1 MISARRIDVR
11 MLSPAFNNDPDWI
24 HLVPEAEVQH
34 SKTNNLIIKCLHD
47 RIDRLLF
54 YSIKLIPN

>member
-1 MISARRIDVR
+1 

-54 YSIKLIPN
+54 YSIQLIPN